1 MSARR
6 RSARKSGVGASAIGV
21 PSTTESPNLGPPE
34 QSPSAV
40 RQPRIT
46 PRNSLTE
53 DAEAEKTKETP
64 YTTLR
69 QLANMIPRPTTPI
82 RRASSAGPPS
92 THRTA
97 RRTPGALNITPG
109 GYGPSSTRRPT
120 AATPHGR
127 AAAREIEMRRAAA
140 LTPGK
145 DRRRSGLQR
154 RETPRDILRQLS
166 KRLAPGTVPVA
177 ALPEMKE
184 AEGPRLPFTRLNDVD
199 EEPAPTRPRLSM
211 AIGDNDDEDD
221 SLLLPPHSD
230 ALLDDDNMTQRS
242 VELPR
247 RAVSEQPGGRLSRG
261 SFGSIRYSDQFDR
274 TMGDPER
281 FDSSFIQGNFD
292 DGEPFLQDD
301 ASILDERTATLDLRG
316 AFAAGRSS
324 DVRVPFEDDEHE
336 ATFAFAVP
344 RREEIAISAQAAN
357 VGVPRR
363 SIGPALE
370 GTEVEEEVEEVEEEV
385 QSEPGEAEEDNDLE
399 REIELEGEIEDEE
412 HSDIDQLEPTVDMT
426 MNDTVMTD
434 IQLSVKEAQ
443 KPKVKKIIRVS
454 KHGIQYSSLP
464 SGVVKKLATTFART
478 GGSGSGKISK
488 DALAAIMQAT
498 DWFFEQVSDDL
509 GAYAAHAGRKTIDE
523 NDVMTLMKRQRQT
536 NAVTTPFALAQR
548 HLPRELLQDFRMV
561 PSTKL
566 RKGKKLKNTEEE

>member
-1 MSARR
+1 MSERR
-6 RSARKSGVGASAIGV
+6 RSARKSGVGASAINA
-21 PSTTESPNLGPPE
+21 PSTTDSPNLGPPE
-34 QSPSAV
+34 QSPTAV

-53 DAEAEKTKETP
+53 DAEAAKPKETP
-64 YTTLR
+64 YTALR
-69 QLANMIPRPTTPI
+69 QLANIIPRPTTPI

-97 RRTPGALNITPG
+97 RRTPGAQNITPG
-109 GYGPSSTRRPT
+109 GYGPGSTRRPT

-145 DRRRSGLQR
+145 DRRRSGLQK

-166 KRLAPGTVPVA
+166 KVLAPGTNPVN
-177 ALPEMKE
+177 ALPEMRE
-184 AEGPRLPFTRLNDVD
+184 AAEPRLPFTRLNDLD

-211 AIGDNDDEDD
+211 AIGDEDEDD
-221 SLLLPPHSD
+221 SLLLPPYSD
-230 ALLDDDNMTQRS
+230 ALLDEDNMTLRS

-274 TMGDPER
+274 TIVEPER
-281 FDSSFIQGNFD
+281 FDSSFIQGGFD
-292 DGEPFLQDD
+292 DEGPFLQDD
-301 ASILDERTATLDLRG
+301 PSIMSERTGTMDMRG

-324 DVRVPFEDDEHE
+324 DIRGPFEDDEHE

-344 RREEIAISAQAAN
+344 RREDIITTAQAAN
-357 VGVPRR
+357 IGMPRR

-370 GTEVEEEVEEVEEEV
+370 GAEVGEEEEV
-385 QSEPGEAEEDNDLE
+385 QSEPEEAEEDNDLE
-399 REIELEGEIEDEE
+399 QEPEPEPELEEEVEDEY
-412 HSDIDQLEPTVDMT
+412 SDIDQIDATIDVT

-434 IQLSVKEAQ
+434 TQLSASEVR
-443 KPKVKKIIRVS
+443 KPKAKKTIRVS
-454 KHGIQYSSLP
+454 KHGIHYSSLP
-464 SGVVKKLATTFART
+464 TGVVKKLATTFART
-478 GGSGSGKISK
+478 GGSGNGKISK

-509 GAYAAHAGRKTIDE
+509 GAYAEHAGRKTIDE

-536 NAVTTPFALAQR
+536 NAITTPFALAQR

-561 PSTKL
+561 PPTKL
-566 RKGKKLKNTEEE
+566 RKGKKLERSE

>member
-6 RSARKSGVGASAIGV
+6 KSARKSGVGASAIHP
-21 PSTTESPNLGPPE
+21 PSTSESPILGAPQ
-34 QSPSAV
+34 QSPAQV

-53 DAEAEKTKETP
+53 DGEAAKSKETP
-64 YTTLR
+64 YTALR
-69 QLANMIPRPTTPI
+69 QLANIIPSPTTPI

-97 RRTPGALNITPG
+97 RRTPGAQNITPG
-109 GYGPSSTRRPT
+109 GYGPGSTRRPT

-145 DRRRSGLQR
+145 DRRRSGLQK
-154 RETPRDILRQLS
+154 RETPRDLLRQLS
-166 KRLAPGTVPVA
+166 KRLAPGTIPVA
-177 ALPEMKE
+177 ALPEMQK

-199 EEPAPTRPRLSM
+199 DEPAPTRPRLSM
-211 AIGDNDDEDD
+211 AIGDDEDD

-230 ALLDDDNMTQRS
+230 ALLDDDNMTMRS

-292 DGEPFLQDD
+292 DEGPFLQDD
-301 ASILDERTATLDLRG
+301 PSIMSERTGTLDLRG

-324 DVRVPFEDDEHE
+324 DVRGPFEDDEHE

-344 RREEIAISAQAAN
+344 RREDRAMSAQAAN

-370 GTEVEEEVEEVEEEV
+370 GTEVEEEEEV
-385 QSEPGEAEEDNDLE
+385 QLESEEAEEDNDLE
-399 REIELEGEIEDEE
+399 GELELELEAEVEDEE
-412 HSDIDQLEPTVDMT
+412 DLDIDQVEPTVDMT
-426 MNDTVMTD
+426 MNDTVMADT
-434 IQLSVKEAQ
+434 QLSAQ
-443 KPKVKKIIRVS
+443 EVRKPKAKKTTRVS

-464 SGVVKKLATTFART
+464 AGVVKKLATTFART

-523 NDVMTLMKRQRQT
+523 NDVMALMKRQRQI
-536 NAVTTPFALAQR
+536 NAITTPFALAQK

-561 PSTKL
+561 PPTKL
-566 RKGKKLKNTEEE
+566 RKGKKLKGTEEE

>member
-1 MSARR
+1 
-6 RSARKSGVGASAIGV
+6 
-21 PSTTESPNLGPPE
+21 
-34 QSPSAV
+34 
-40 RQPRIT
+40 
-46 PRNSLTE
+46 
-53 DAEAEKTKETP
+53 
-64 YTTLR
+64 
-69 QLANMIPRPTTPI
+69 
-82 RRASSAGPPS
+82 
-92 THRTA
+92 
-97 RRTPGALNITPG
+97 
-109 GYGPSSTRRPT
+109 
-120 AATPHGR
+120 
-127 AAAREIEMRRAAA
+127 MRRAAA

-145 DRRRSGLQR
+145 DRRRSGLQK

-166 KRLAPGTVPVA
+166 RTLAPGTKPVA
-177 ALPEMKE
+177 ALPEMRE
-184 AEGPRLPFTRLNDVD
+184 VEGPRLPFTRLNDVD

-247 RAVSEQPGGRLSRG
+247 RAVSEQPGSRLSRG

-292 DGEPFLQDD
+292 DEGPFLQDD
-301 ASILDERTATLDLRG
+301 PSILSERTGTMDLRG

-324 DVRVPFEDDEHE
+324 DVRGPFEDDEHE

-344 RREEIAISAQAAN
+344 RREDIATSAQAAN
-357 VGVPRR
+357 VGVLRR

-370 GTEVEEEVEEVEEEV
+370 GTEVEEEEEI
-385 QSEPGEAEEDNDLE
+385 QSEPEEAEEENDLE
-399 REIELEGEIEDEE
+399 RELELGIEVEDEE
-412 HSDIDQLEPTVDMT
+412 NSDIDQIDPTVDMT

-434 IQLSVKEAQ
+434 TQLSAKEVQ
-443 KPKVKKIIRVS
+443 TPKVKKTIRLS

-464 SGVVKKLATTFART
+464 TGVVKKLATTFSRT

-523 NDVMTLMKRQRQT
+523 NDVMTLMKRYIHLEHRDDGYFEIKANYIPTDSARQMLS
-536 NAVTTPFALAQR
+536 PP
-548 HLPRELLQDFRMV
+548 HLRSHRGIYHENFSKISGWCLQ
-561 PSTKL
+561 PS
-566 RKGKKLKNTEEE
+566 

>member
-6 RSARKSGVGASAIGV
+6 KSARKSGVGASAIHP
-21 PSTTESPNLGPPE
+21 PSTTDSLNLAAPE
-34 QSPSAV
+34 QSPSQV

-53 DAEAEKTKETP
+53 DAEAAKPKETP

-69 QLANMIPRPTTPI
+69 QLSNIIPRPTTPI

-97 RRTPGALNITPG
+97 RRTPGAQNITPG
-109 GYGPSSTRRPT
+109 GYGPGSTRRPT

-145 DRRRSGLQR
+145 DRRRSGLQK
-154 RETPRDILRQLS
+154 RETPRDLLRQLS
-166 KRLAPGTVPVA
+166 KRLAPGTIPVA
-177 ALPEMKE
+177 ALPEMQE

-199 EEPAPTRPRLSM
+199 DEPAPTRPRLSM
-211 AIGDNDDEDD
+211 AIGDDEDD

-230 ALLDDDNMTQRS
+230 ALLDDDNMTMRS

-247 RAVSEQPGGRLSRG
+247 RAVSEQAGGRLSRG

-292 DGEPFLQDD
+292 DDGPFLQDD
-301 ASILDERTATLDLRG
+301 PSILDERTGTLDLRG

-324 DVRVPFEDDEHE
+324 DVRGPFEDDEHE

-344 RREEIAISAQAAN
+344 PRREDMATSAQAAN

-363 SIGPALE
+363 SIGPLE
-370 GTEVEEEVEEVEEEV
+370 GTEVEEEEEV
-385 QSEPGEAEEDNDLE
+385 QSEPEEVEEDNELE
-399 REIELEGEIEDEE
+399 RELELELEVEDEDE
-412 HSDIDQLEPTVDMT
+412 DLEDLDIDQLEPTVDMT
-426 MNDTVMTD
+426 MTDTVMTD
-434 IQLSVKEAQ
+434 IQLSAQ
-443 KPKVKKIIRVS
+443 EVRKPKAKKTIRVS

-464 SGVVKKLATTFART
+464 AGVVKKLATTFART

-523 NDVMTLMKRQRQT
+523 NDVMALMKRQRQT
-536 NAVTTPFALAQR
+536 NAITTPFALAQK

-561 PSTKL
+561 PPTKL
-566 RKGKKLKNTEEE
+566 RGGKKLKSTEEE

>member
-6 RSARKSGVGASAIGV
+6 RSARKSGVGASAIDA
-21 PSTTESPNLGPPE
+21 PSTTGSPNLAVPE
-34 QSPSAV
+34 QSPALA

-53 DAEAEKTKETP
+53 DAEAAKAKETP

-69 QLANMIPRPTTPI
+69 QLSNIIPRPITPI

-97 RRTPGALNITPG
+97 RRTPGAQNITPG
-109 GYGPSSTRRPT
+109 GYGPGSTRRPT

-166 KRLAPGTVPVA
+166 KVLAPGTNPVT
-177 ALPEMKE
+177 ALPEMRE

-230 ALLDDDNMTQRS
+230 ALLDDDNMTMRS

-301 ASILDERTATLDLRG
+301 PSILSERTGTLDLRG
-316 AFAAGRSS
+316 AFEAGRSS
-324 DVRVPFEDDEHE
+324 DVRGPFEDDEHE

-344 RREEIAISAQAAN
+344 RREDIATSAQAAN

-370 GTEVEEEVEEVEEEV
+370 GTEVEEEEEV
-385 QSEPGEAEEDNDLE
+385 QSEPEEAEEDNDLE
-399 REIELEGEIEDEE
+399 RELELELEGEVEDEE
-412 HSDIDQLEPTVDMT
+412 NSDIDQIDPTVDVT

-434 IQLSVKEAQ
+434 IQLSAKEGQ
-443 KPKVKKIIRVS
+443 RPKAKKTIRVS

-464 SGVVKKLATTFART
+464 TGVVKKLATTFART

-488 DALAAIMQAT
+488 DALSAIMQAT

-536 NAVTTPFALAQR
+536 NATTTPFALAQK

-561 PSTKL
+561 PPTKL
-566 RKGKKLKNTEEE
+566 RKGKKPERTE

>member
-6 RSARKSGVGASAIGV
+6 RSGRKSGVGASAIDA
-21 PSTTESPNLGPPE
+21 PSTTDSPNLAAPE

-53 DAEAEKTKETP
+53 DAEAAKPKETP

-69 QLANMIPRPTTPI
+69 QLSNIIPRPTTPI

-97 RRTPGALNITPG
+97 RRTPGAQNITPG
-109 GYGPSSTRRPT
+109 GFGPGSTRRPT

-145 DRRRSGLQR
+145 DRRRSGLQK
-154 RETPRDILRQLS
+154 RETPRDLLRQLS
-166 KRLAPGTVPVA
+166 KVMAPSTKPVA
-177 ALPEMKE
+177 ALPEMQE

-199 EEPAPTRPRLSM
+199 DEPAPTRPRLSM
-211 AIGDNDDEDD
+211 AIGENDDEDD

-230 ALLDDDNMTQRS
+230 ALLDDDNMTMRS

-247 RAVSEQPGGRLSRG
+247 RAVSEQPGVRLSRG

-292 DGEPFLQDD
+292 DEGPFLQDD
-301 ASILDERTATLDLRG
+301 PSILSERTGTLDLRG

-324 DVRVPFEDDEHE
+324 DVRGPFEDDEHE

-344 RREEIAISAQAAN
+344 IREDMATSAQAAN

-370 GTEVEEEVEEVEEEV
+370 GPEVEEVEEV
-385 QSEPGEAEEDNDLE
+385 QSEPEEVKEDEDLAQ
-399 REIELEGEIEDEE
+399 ELEHEGEVEDEE
-412 HSDIDQLEPTVDMT
+412 HSDIDQIDPTVDMT

-434 IQLSVKEAQ
+434 TQLSAQEVQ
-443 KPKVKKIIRVS
+443 KPKAKKTIRVS

-464 SGVVKKLATTFART
+464 TGVVKKLATTFART
-478 GGSGSGKISK
+478 GGSGSGKLSK

-509 GAYAAHAGRKTIDE
+509 GAYAEHAGRKTIDE
-523 NDVMTLMKRQRQT
+523 NDVMTLMK
-536 NAVTTPFALAQR
+536 
-548 HLPRELLQDFRMV
+548 
-561 PSTKL
+561 S
-566 RKGKKLKNTEEE
+566 

>member
-6 RSARKSGVGASAIGV
+6 RSARKSGVGASAINA
-21 PSTTESPNLGPPE
+21 PSTTDSPNLAPPE
-34 QSPSAV
+34 QSPTAV

-53 DAEAEKTKETP
+53 DAEATKPKETP
-64 YTTLR
+64 YTALR
-69 QLANMIPRPTTPI
+69 QLANIIPRPTTPI

-97 RRTPGALNITPG
+97 RRTPGAQNITPG
-109 GYGPSSTRRPT
+109 GYGPGSTRRPT

-145 DRRRSGLQR
+145 DRRRSGLQK

-166 KRLAPGTVPVA
+166 KVLAPGTNPVN
-177 ALPEMKE
+177 ALPEMRE
-184 AEGPRLPFTRLNDVD
+184 AAEPRLPFTRLNDLD

-211 AIGDNDDEDD
+211 AIGDEDEDD

-230 ALLDDDNMTQRS
+230 ALLDEDNMTLRS

-261 SFGSIRYSDQFDR
+261 SFGSIRYSDQYDR
-274 TMGDPER
+274 TIGEPDR
-281 FDSSFIQGNFD
+281 FDSSFIQGGFD
-292 DGEPFLQDD
+292 DEGPFLQDD
-301 ASILDERTATLDLRG
+301 PSIMSERTGTMDMRG

-324 DVRVPFEDDEHE
+324 DIRGPFEDDEHE

-344 RREEIAISAQAAN
+344 RREDIITIAQAAN
-357 VGVPRR
+357 IGMPRR

-370 GTEVEEEVEEVEEEV
+370 GAEVEEEEEV
-385 QSEPGEAEEDNDLE
+385 QSEPEEAEEDNDLE
-399 REIELEGEIEDEE
+399 QEPDPEPELEEEVEDED
-412 HSDIDQLEPTVDMT
+412 SDIDQIDATIDVT

-434 IQLSVKEAQ
+434 TQLSASEVR
-443 KPKVKKIIRVS
+443 KPKAKKTIRVS

-464 SGVVKKLATTFART
+464 TGVVKKLATTFART
-478 GGSGSGKISK
+478 GGSGNGKISK

-498 DWFFEQVSDDL
+498 DWFFEQVGDDL
-509 GAYAAHAGRKTIDE
+509 GAYAEHAGRKTIDE

-536 NAVTTPFALAQR
+536 NAITTPFALAQR

-561 PSTKL
+561 PPTKL
-566 RKGKKLKNTEEE
+566 RKGKKLERSE

>member
-1 MSARR
+1 MSERR
-6 RSARKSGVGASAIGV
+6 RSARKSGVGASAINA
-21 PSTTESPNLGPPE
+21 PSTTDSPNLGPPE
-34 QSPSAV
+34 QSPTAV

-53 DAEAEKTKETP
+53 DAEATKPKETP
-64 YTTLR
+64 YTALR
-69 QLANMIPRPTTPI
+69 QLANIIPRPTTPI

-97 RRTPGALNITPG
+97 RRTPGAQNITPG
-109 GYGPSSTRRPT
+109 GYGPGSTRRPT

-145 DRRRSGLQR
+145 DRRRSGLQK

-166 KRLAPGTVPVA
+166 KVLAPGTNPVN
-177 ALPEMKE
+177 ALPEMRE
-184 AEGPRLPFTRLNDVD
+184 AAEPRLPFTRLNDLD

-211 AIGDNDDEDD
+211 AIGDEDEDD

-230 ALLDDDNMTQRS
+230 ALLDEDNMTLRS

-247 RAVSEQPGGRLSRG
+247 RAISEQPGGRLSRG

-274 TMGDPER
+274 TIGEPER
-281 FDSSFIQGNFD
+281 FDSSFIQGGFD
-292 DGEPFLQDD
+292 DEGPFLQDD
-301 ASILDERTATLDLRG
+301 PSIMSERTGTMDMRG

-324 DVRVPFEDDEHE
+324 DIRGPFEDDEHE

-344 RREEIAISAQAAN
+344 RREDIITTAQAAN
-357 VGVPRR
+357 IGMPRR
-363 SIGPALE
+363 SIGLALE
-370 GTEVEEEVEEVEEEV
+370 GAEVEEEEEV
-385 QSEPGEAEEDNDLE
+385 QSEPEEAEEDNDLE
-399 REIELEGEIEDEE
+399 QEPEPEPELGEEVEDED
-412 HSDIDQLEPTVDMT
+412 SDIDQIDATIDVT

-434 IQLSVKEAQ
+434 TQLSASEVR
-443 KPKVKKIIRVS
+443 KPKAKKTIRVS

-464 SGVVKKLATTFART
+464 TGVVKKLATTFART
-478 GGSGSGKISK
+478 GGSGNGKISK

-509 GAYAAHAGRKTIDE
+509 GAYAEHAGRKTIDE

-536 NAVTTPFALAQR
+536 NAITTPFALAQR

-561 PSTKL
+561 PPTKL
-566 RKGKKLKNTEEE
+566 RKGKKLERSE